1 MEIKK
6 LKTATLLEALTAMSV
21 GETVTA
27 PEGYSDAT
35 VKRACSDL
43 NRRGCV
49 FRTTNITGVRTIT
62 RLK

>member
-1 MEIKK
+1 
-6 LKTATLLEALTAMSV
+6 MSV